1 MELLQHQILV
11 LLKHS
16 FWSCNSMKMCCTC
29 TFLELLQLQ
38 TVCNFYNYTYNGV
51 IKALGMGAAVTMLLQ
66 VQLSLLYSSC
76 KA

>member
-1 MELLQHQILV
+1 
-11 LLKHS
+11 
-16 FWSCNSMKMCCTC
+16 MKMCCTC

-66 VQLSLLYSSC
+66 VQLSLHAILFMQSIKYCMHAYCTS
-76 KA
+76 